1 MEKLGKLVPFVAG
14 PPEVS
19 IGPPSQ
25 SQYEFPASL
34 GAGKS
39 PHSL

>member
-19 IGPPSQ
+19 IQPPPVRVS
-25 SQYEFPASL
+25 ASFL
-34 GAGKS
+34 
-39 PHSL
+39 PP